1 MPYAAARGDFWQLV
15 PERGVVIE
23 LFFGYREHPS
33 SLVAMTAPTSTTPI
47 RPSPGPRSVA
57 RILAGL
63 FPDSAAAEGER
74 SLELTTAATEPP
86 RLISATIIEG
96 HELRARRVFGEPVVG
111 FAAFL
116 DGKQDSVVE
125 MYRPGGIPIVRGR
138 VGAVIRDRRNQ
149 RLYTWRHLV
158 EEALYVPRTHVRS
171 ADWDRLVE
179 SGLPLRDTTDGEAD
193 ASEHPLALRESA
205 IHRVQKDRELVEQRL
220 ALEWCARENR
230 PLLIDG
236 GISGAEQVA
245 RAACAVGVIKSHRTL
260 YARGDALNAV
270 LALGRA
276 ERSSVFL
283 VTSPK
288 RASVASWYL
297 RIRDPRGHDPMWG
310 LIRVEVAAPVAG
322 GEDDIA
328 RRADEVSRWILAE
341 AAPVALPDGRWDKMV
356 YGVRDCEEFL
366 RAVM

>member
-1 MPYAAARGDFWQLV
+1 
-15 PERGVVIE
+15 
-23 LFFGYREHPS
+23 
-33 SLVAMTAPTSTTPI
+33 MTAVSP
-47 RPSPGPRSVA
+47 PSAPKSIT
-57 RILAGL
+57 RILSEI
-63 FPDSAAAEGER
+63 FPDSAAPGGER
-74 SLELTTAATEPP
+74 PLEISVQDTQPA

-96 HELRARRVFGEPVVG
+96 HELRARRIFEPPVVG

-116 DGKQDSVVE
+116 DGTQQSNVE
-125 MYRPGGIPIVRGR
+125 LYRPGGVPIVRGR

-149 RLYTWRHLV
+149 RLFTWIHLV
-158 EEALYVPRTHVRS
+158 EDRLYVPRTQLRPD
-171 ADWDRLVE
+171 DWQRLVE
-179 SGLPLRDTTDGEAD
+179 SGIAVRDTTEGDE
-193 ASEHPLALRESA
+193 ASEHPLALRDA
-205 IHRVQKDRELVEQRL
+205 AYHRVQKDREFVEQRL
-220 ALEWCARENR
+220 AAEWCARENR

-236 GISGAEQVA
+236 GISSAEPVA
-245 RAACAVGVIKSHRTL
+245 RAACAIGVIKSHRTL
-260 YARGDALNAV
+260 YARGDALNVV

-310 LIRVEVAAPVAG
+310 LVRVEVAAPST
-322 GEDDIA
+322 ESDDAIGT
-328 RRADEVSRWILAE
+328 RADEVSRWILAE